1 MRKFVIGIV
10 SHPNLSHVLSAHL
23 IPYYCRFCIYVDYML
38 SDMETF
44 QPEAAAVLE
53 ELVHSQP
60 LQLEVT
66 AHEEDGVPY
75 INLFLISR
83 DQVGHTH
90 PTPCGVCVAIQPV
103 YVWRYTLCMC
113 GDTPCVCVAIHPV
126 YVWRYTLCMCGDT
139 PCVCVAIHPMYVWR
153 LD

>member
-1 MRKFVIGIV
+1 MLELALKKYHI
-10 SHPNLSHVLSAHL
+10 LSFMLIILS
-23 IPYYCRFCIYVDYML
+23 

-83 DQVGHTH
+83 DQVRYRH
-90 PTPCGVCVAIQPV
+90 PTPCGVAI
-103 YVWRYTLCMC
+103 
-113 GDTPCVCVAIHPV
+113 
-126 YVWRYTLCMCGDT
+126 
-139 PCVCVAIHPMYVWR
+139 R
-153 LD
+153 LDSW

>member
-1 MRKFVIGIV
+1 MFII
-10 SHPNLSHVLSAHL
+10 L
-23 IPYYCRFCIYVDYML
+23 L

-83 DQVGHTH
+83 DQVW
-90 PTPCGVCVAIQPV
+90 PRYTPCGVAIRLHSW
-103 YVWRYTLCMC
+103 WRWT
-113 GDTPCVCVAIHPV
+113 H
-126 YVWRYTLCMCGDT
+126 
-139 PCVCVAIHPMYVWR
+139 
-153 LD
+153 